1 MLGSLK
7 ADWKIKIKI
16 DSIHTWRGSTGCN
29 CGI

>member
-7 ADWKIKIKI
+7 ADWKIKIKNN
-16 DSIHTWRGSTGCN
+16 SIHPSRRCTGCS